1 MRVHVNILGDKWKL
15 RAGLRPQAAARQEG
29 ARSLRGFYT
38 LSTHSVLA
46 SEAAA

>member
-1 MRVHVNILGDKWKL
+1 MRAHVSTLGDKWKL
-15 RAGLRPQAAARQEG
+15 RAGLRPQAARQEG
-29 ARSLRGFYT
+29 ALSLRGFHT